1 MPSGALHRTVYMSSS
16 VGVLRAQEPDRI
28 YLRAKSANSRQGIT
42 GLMLFHEGVFLQ
54 VLEGPAAGLTRLMEK
69 IQRDRRHA
77 NPVVLESAALEARN
91 FHRSPLAFIAARGL
105 SAGEKQAFS
114 ELRQEGAARPG
125 AFPAGRGLSDFLAA
139 FAAAEPAGSAFC
151 LLRFQRRNLLVQI
164 ADALGQDRDLRLVV
178 GALCKGEFLL
188 ETGTVAAEAADG
200 GLFRHGGLITGL
212 EKFSMPPE

>member
-1 MPSGALHRTVYMSSS
+1 M
-16 VGVLRAQEPDRI
+16 
-28 YLRAKSANSRQGIT
+28 NSRGGIT
-42 GLMLFHEGVFLQ
+42 GLMLFHEAVFLQ
-54 VLEGPAAGLTRLMEK
+54 VLEGPAAGVTRLMEK

-77 NPVVLESAALEARN
+77 NPVVLEPGAVEARSL
-91 FHRSPLAFIAARGL
+91 HRSPLDFSAARTL

-114 ELRQEGAARPG
+114 YLPQEAAARPG
-125 AFPAGRGLSDFLAA
+125 TFAAGPGLSDFLAA

-178 GALCKGEFLL
+178 SALCKGELLL
-188 ETGTVAAEAADG
+188 ETGTVAAEAAEG